1 MELLDSSN
9 IQVAAHKILLMPE
22 GIDANILKQS
32 AFAVSELCK
41 RYGFRYTPRLHIDL
55 YGNTRG
61 T

>member
-1 MELLDSSN
+1 
-9 IQVAAHKILLMPE
+9 MPE
-22 GIDANILKQS
+22 GIDASILKQS
-32 AFAVSELCK
+32 ALTVSELCK